1 MWQTIYNARMNR
13 KKTFEEPAPSYENT
27 KPARSKYKVISG
39 VVLEVSSMACAAKL
53 FSIYETISSS
63 IISESISRDYKIG
76 AAKVKLMYILS

>member
-1 MWQTIYNARMNR
+1 MNR

-39 VVLEVSSMACAAKL
+39 VVLEVSSMTCAAKL

-63 IISESISRDYKIG
+63 IIP
-76 AAKVKLMYILS
+76 